1 MSDALITLNN
11 ISLSHNGKNVLD
23 DVSFKLH
30 EGEFITLIGP
40 NGAGKSSLIK
50 VLLGVIKQDSGDI
63 TYTDNIR
70 LGYTPQTFSANPF
83 IPISVKDFLT
93 LNQKLDSEFMLK
105 TFELTGIKD
114 LLKSP
119 LKNLSGG
126 ELQKVLLTRALLN
139 KPNVLILDEPA
150 QNLDVENDVSV
161 FFTFEK
167 ESNFSLTLARISCG
181 TVASAPIKSELI
193 DSRVLTTVSS
203 ATRESNPCSGFT
215 SESTVVVNCLLAS
228 VVLDS
233 NERDNSRVV
242 DCIRSI
248 SADVEPSW

>member
-50 VLLGVIKQDSGDI
+50 VLLGVIKQNSGDI

-150 QNLDVENDVSV
+150 QNLDVDGQMQLYKLIQDIHQQQNCAVLMVSHDLHRV
-161 FFTFEK
+161 MK
-167 ESNFSLTLARISCG
+167 ESTQ
-181 TVASAPIKSELI
+181 
-193 DSRVLTTVSS
+193 VLCLYHHICCEGLPESILKDEKFNDLFADQINDLM
-203 ATRESNPCSGFT
+203 ATYEHHHNHHH
-215 SESTVVVNCLLAS
+215 EH
-228 VVLDS
+228 
-233 NERDNSRVV
+233 
-242 DCIRSI
+242 
-248 SADVEPSW
+248 

>member
-50 VLLGVIKQDSGDI
+50 VLLGVIKQDYGDI

-139 KPNVLILDEPA
+139 RPNVLILDEPA
-150 QNLDVENDVSV
+150 QNLDVDGQMQLYKLIQDIHQQQNCAVLMVSHDLHRV
-161 FFTFEK
+161 MK
-167 ESNFSLTLARISCG
+167 ESTQ
-181 TVASAPIKSELI
+181 
-193 DSRVLTTVSS
+193 VLCLYHHICCEGLPESILKDEKFNDLFADQINDLM
-203 ATRESNPCSGFT
+203 ATYEHHHNHHH
-215 SESTVVVNCLLAS
+215 EH
-228 VVLDS
+228 
-233 NERDNSRVV
+233 
-242 DCIRSI
+242 
-248 SADVEPSW
+248 

>member
-30 EGEFITLIGP
+30 KGEFVTLIGP

-50 VLLGVIKQDSGDI
+50 ILLGVIKQDSGDI
-63 TYTDNIR
+63 TYTNNIR

-93 LNQKLDSEFMLK
+93 LNQKLDSEFMMQ
-105 TFELTGIKD
+105 TFELTGIKE
-114 LLKSP
+114 LLKLP

-150 QNLDVENDVSV
+150 QNLDIDGQMQLYKLIQDIHQQQNCAVLMVSHDLHRV
-161 FFTFEK
+161 MK
-167 ESNFSLTLARISCG
+167 ESTQ
-181 TVASAPIKSELI
+181 
-193 DSRVLTTVSS
+193 VLCLYHHICCEGLPESILKDEKFNDLFADQINDLM
-203 ATRESNPCSGFT
+203 ATYEHHHNHHHHH
-215 SESTVVVNCLLAS
+215 EH
-228 VVLDS
+228 
-233 NERDNSRVV
+233 EH
-242 DCIRSI
+242 
-248 SADVEPSW
+248 

>member
-1 MSDALITLNN
+1 MPDALITLNN

-30 EGEFITLIGP
+30 KGEFVTLIGP

-50 VLLGVIKQDSGDI
+50 ILLGVIKQDSGDI
-63 TYTDNIR
+63 TYTDNVR

-93 LNQKLDSEFMLK
+93 LNQKIDSEFMFK

-114 LLKSP
+114 LLQSP

-150 QNLDVENDVSV
+150 QNLDVDGQMQLYKLIQDIHQQQNCAVLMVSHDLHRV
-161 FFTFEK
+161 MK
-167 ESNFSLTLARISCG
+167 ESTQ
-181 TVASAPIKSELI
+181 
-193 DSRVLTTVSS
+193 VLCLYHHICCEGLPESILKDEKFNDLFADQINDLM
-203 ATRESNPCSGFT
+203 ATYEHHHNHHHKH
-215 SESTVVVNCLLAS
+215 
-228 VVLDS
+228 
-233 NERDNSRVV
+233 
-242 DCIRSI
+242 
-248 SADVEPSW
+248 

>member
-50 VLLGVIKQDSGDI
+50 VVLGVIKQDSGDI

-150 QNLDVENDVSV
+150 QNLDVDGQMQLYKLIQDIHQQQNCAVLMVSHDLHRV
-161 FFTFEK
+161 MK
-167 ESNFSLTLARISCG
+167 ESTQ
-181 TVASAPIKSELI
+181 
-193 DSRVLTTVSS
+193 VLCLYHHICCEGLPESILKDEKFNDLFADQINDLM
-203 ATRESNPCSGFT
+203 ATYEHHHNHHH
-215 SESTVVVNCLLAS
+215 EH
-228 VVLDS
+228 
-233 NERDNSRVV
+233 
-242 DCIRSI
+242 
-248 SADVEPSW
+248 

>member
-30 EGEFITLIGP
+30 KGEFVTLIGP

-50 VLLGVIKQDSGDI
+50 ILLGVIKQDSGDI
-63 TYTDNIR
+63 TYTNNIR

-93 LNQKLDSEFMLK
+93 LNQKLDSEFMLQ
-105 TFELTGIKD
+105 TFELTGIKE
-114 LLKSP
+114 LLKLP

-150 QNLDVENDVSV
+150 QNLDIDGQMQLYKLIQDIHQQQNCAVLMVSHDLHRV
-161 FFTFEK
+161 MK
-167 ESNFSLTLARISCG
+167 ESTQVLCLYHHICCEGLPESILKDEKFNDLFADQINDLMATYEHHHITITITITMNIR
-181 TVASAPIKSELI
+181 EL
-193 DSRVLTTVSS
+193 
-203 ATRESNPCSGFT
+203 
-215 SESTVVVNCLLAS
+215 
-228 VVLDS
+228 
-233 NERDNSRVV
+233 
-242 DCIRSI
+242 
-248 SADVEPSW
+248 

>member
-63 TYTDNIR
+63 KYTDNIR
-70 LGYTPQTFSANPF
+70 LCYTPQTFSANPF

-139 KPNVLILDEPA
+139 KPNVLILYEPA
-150 QNLDVENDVSV
+150 QNLDVDGQMQLYKLIQDIHQQQNCAVLMVSHDLHRV
-161 FFTFEK
+161 MK
-167 ESNFSLTLARISCG
+167 ESTQ
-181 TVASAPIKSELI
+181 
-193 DSRVLTTVSS
+193 VLCLYHHICCEGLPESILKDEKFNDLFADQINDLM
-203 ATRESNPCSGFT
+203 ATYEHHHNHHH
-215 SESTVVVNCLLAS
+215 EH
-228 VVLDS
+228 
-233 NERDNSRVV
+233 
-242 DCIRSI
+242 
-248 SADVEPSW
+248 

>member
-50 VLLGVIKQDSGDI
+50 VLLGVIKQDYGDI

-83 IPISVKDFLT
+83 IPISVKDFLS

-105 TFELTGIKD
+105 TFELTGVKD

-150 QNLDVENDVSV
+150 QNLDVDGQMQLYKLIQDIHQQQNCAVLMVSHDLHRV
-161 FFTFEK
+161 MK
-167 ESNFSLTLARISCG
+167 ESTQ
-181 TVASAPIKSELI
+181 
-193 DSRVLTTVSS
+193 VLCLYHHICCEGLPESILKDEKFNDLFADQINDLM
-203 ATRESNPCSGFT
+203 ATYEHHHNHHH
-215 SESTVVVNCLLAS
+215 EH
-228 VVLDS
+228 
-233 NERDNSRVV
+233 
-242 DCIRSI
+242 
-248 SADVEPSW
+248 

>member
-50 VLLGVIKQDSGDI
+50 VLLCVIKQDSGDI

-150 QNLDVENDVSV
+150 QNLDVDGQMQLYKLIQDIHQQQNCAVLMVSHDLHRV
-161 FFTFEK
+161 MK
-167 ESNFSLTLARISCG
+167 ESTQ
-181 TVASAPIKSELI
+181 
-193 DSRVLTTVSS
+193 VLCLYHHICCEGLPESILKDEKFNDLFADQINDLM
-203 ATRESNPCSGFT
+203 ATYEHHHNHHH
-215 SESTVVVNCLLAS
+215 EH
-228 VVLDS
+228 
-233 NERDNSRVV
+233 
-242 DCIRSI
+242 
-248 SADVEPSW
+248 

>member
-11 ISLSHNGKNVLD
+11 ISLNHNGKNVLD

-30 EGEFITLIGP
+30 KGEFVTLIGP

-50 VLLGVIKQDSGDI
+50 ILLGVIKQDSGDI
-63 TYTDNIR
+63 TYTNNIR

-93 LNQKLDSEFMLK
+93 LNQKLDSEFMMQ
-105 TFELTGIKD
+105 TFELTGIKE
-114 LLKSP
+114 LLKLP

-150 QNLDVENDVSV
+150 QNLDIDGQMQLYKLIQDIHQQQNCAVLMVSHDLHRV
-161 FFTFEK
+161 MK
-167 ESNFSLTLARISCG
+167 ESTQ
-181 TVASAPIKSELI
+181 
-193 DSRVLTTVSS
+193 VLCLYHHICCEGLPESILKDEKFNDLFADQINDLM
-203 ATRESNPCSGFT
+203 ATYEHHHNHHH
-215 SESTVVVNCLLAS
+215 EH
-228 VVLDS
+228 
-233 NERDNSRVV
+233 
-242 DCIRSI
+242 
-248 SADVEPSW
+248 

>member
-11 ISLSHNGKNVLD
+11 ISLRHNGKNVLD

-83 IPISVKDFLT
+83 IPISVKDFLS

-105 TFELTGIKD
+105 TFELTGVKD

-150 QNLDVENDVSV
+150 QNLDVDGQMQLYKLIQDIHQQQNCAVLMVSHDLHRV
-161 FFTFEK
+161 MK
-167 ESNFSLTLARISCG
+167 ESTQ
-181 TVASAPIKSELI
+181 
-193 DSRVLTTVSS
+193 VLCLYHHICCEGLPESILKDEKFNDLFADQINDLM
-203 ATRESNPCSGFT
+203 ATYEHHHNHHH
-215 SESTVVVNCLLAS
+215 EH
-228 VVLDS
+228 
-233 NERDNSRVV
+233 
-242 DCIRSI
+242 
-248 SADVEPSW
+248 